1 MNAYTFDRYSVPCPN
16 CHRSSVLPSVKMVR
30 GLLTCPHCR
39 SRFVV
44 SMSGHYVRDPF
55 AKSLPRMNSKMLRRQ
70 SRPLARMMRD
80 TGISKHSPLIALV
93 SGLVAIGFT
102 LSLVD
107 SVSAQKKALPNWMQQ
122 IVKLTQASD

>member
-1 MNAYTFDRYSVPCPN
+1 
-16 CHRSSVLPSVKMVR
+16 
-30 GLLTCPHCR
+30 
-39 SRFVV
+39 
-44 SMSGHYVRDPF
+44 
-55 AKSLPRMNSKMLRRQ
+55 MNSKMLRRQ